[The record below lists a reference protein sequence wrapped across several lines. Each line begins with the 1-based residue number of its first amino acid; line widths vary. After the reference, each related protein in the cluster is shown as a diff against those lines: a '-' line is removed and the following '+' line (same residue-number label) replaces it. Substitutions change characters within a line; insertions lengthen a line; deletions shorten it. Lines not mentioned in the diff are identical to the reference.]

1 MSSSS
6 FPWDRHYHGSMA
18 SVTAA
23 QESSDDSSRAV
34 LFDIVRTL
42 QRLESNIQAQHDR
55 LSFFESSIRAES
67 VTTASPTRSKYSFDS
82 QRSQK
87 DSLLTTPPLSPAG
100 ERKES
105 PFTVQGKFEFE
116 DGGHGGES
124 RTGMQVLSYIQFI
137 GPKLI
142 MSCRSTSSNSQDEV
156 ELEEEPTVVHD
167 GYAYSASNYSL
178 PLSQILLG
186 AASVMHI
193 PRIPSRSPL
202 RPVSMDDDDIDP
214 IACSEPSSGDQK
226 DMTAAT
232 DFYEL
237 TPKHT
242 FDCRPVTVLSV
253 ESSRRTRRKRDC
265 IVLTLEKSFGLYDKC
280 ITSVMSFSIKA
291 PTLHV
296 IGKATDKLANGWRAF
311 ETDLKVCVY
320 RKRPYQVA

>member
-1 MSSSS
+1 MV
-6 FPWDRHYHGSMA
+6 

-23 QESSDDSSRAV
+23 QESSDASSRAV

-67 VTTASPTRSKYSFDS
+67 VTTASPTRSKSSFDS
-82 QRSQK
+82 QRSQNE
-87 DSLLTTPPLSPAG
+87 SILTTPPLSPTG
-100 ERKES
+100 ERKGS
-105 PFTVQGKFEFE
+105 PFMVQKKFEFE
-116 DGGHGGES
+116 DGGHGDEL
-124 RTGMQVLSYIQFI
+124 RTGMQVLSYVQFI

-142 MSCRSTSSNSQDEV
+142 MSCRSTSSSSKDEV
-156 ELEEEPTVVHD
+156 EVEEEPNVVYD

-178 PLSQILLG
+178 PLSQILLR

-214 IACSEPSSGDQK
+214 IPCSEPSSGDQK

-253 ESSRRTRRKRDC
+253 ESSRRTRRKREF

-296 IGKATDKLANGWRAF
+296 IGKAANKVGNGWRAF

>member
-1 MSSSS
+1 
-6 FPWDRHYHGSMA
+6 MA

-23 QESSDDSSRAV
+23 QESSDASSRAV

-55 LSFFESSIRAES
+55 LDFFESSIRAES
-67 VTTASPTRSKYSFDS
+67 VTTASPTTSKGSFDS

-87 DSLLTTPPLSPAG
+87 ESILTTPPLSPAG
-100 ERKES
+100 ERKGS
-105 PFTVQGKFEFE
+105 PFMVQRKFEFE
-116 DGGHGGES
+116 FEDEGHGGELG
-124 RTGMQVLSYIQFI
+124 TGMQVLSYIQFI

-142 MSCRSTSSNSQDEV
+142 MSCRSTSFNSKDEV
-156 ELEEEPTVVHD
+156 EVEEEPTVVHD

-202 RPVSMDDDDIDP
+202 RPVLMDDDHIDP
-214 IACSEPSSGDQK
+214 LSCSEPSSGDQK

-296 IGKATDKLANGWRAF
+296 IGKATDKLANGWRAL

>member
-1 MSSSS
+1 M
-6 FPWDRHYHGSMA
+6 G

-23 QESSDDSSRAV
+23 QESSDASSRAV

-67 VTTASPTRSKYSFDS
+67 VTTASPTRSKSSFDS

-87 DSLLTTPPLSPAG
+87 ESILTTPPLSPAG
-100 ERKES
+100 KRKGS
-105 PFTVQGKFEFE
+105 PFMVQREFEFE
-116 DGGHGGES
+116 DGGNGGEL
-124 RTGMQVLSYIQFI
+124 RTGMQVLSYVQFI

-142 MSCRSTSSNSQDEV
+142 ISCRSTSSNPKDEV
-156 ELEEEPTVVHD
+156 EVEEEPNVVHD

-178 PLSQILLG
+178 PLTQILLG

-214 IACSEPSSGDQK
+214 IPRSEPSSGDKK

-232 DFYEL
+232 GFYEL

-296 IGKATDKLANGWRAF
+296 IGRATNELANGWRAF
-311 ETDLKVCVY
+311 KTDLKVCVY

>member
-1 MSSSS
+1 
-6 FPWDRHYHGSMA
+6 MA
-18 SVTAA
+18 SVTAP
-23 QESSDDSSRAV
+23 QESSDASSRAV

-42 QRLESNIQAQHDR
+42 QRLESNIQVQHDR

-67 VTTASPTRSKYSFDS
+67 VTTASPTRSKSSFDS

-87 DSLLTTPPLSPAG
+87 ESILTTPPLSPAG
-100 ERKES
+100 ERKGS
-105 PFTVQGKFEFE
+105 PFMVQRKFEFEFE
-116 DGGHGGES
+116 DGGHGGEL
-124 RTGMQVLSYIQFI
+124 RTGMQVLSYVQFI

-142 MSCRSTSSNSQDEV
+142 ISCRSTSSNSKDEV
-156 ELEEEPTVVHD
+156 EVEEEPNVVHD

-202 RPVSMDDDDIDP
+202 RPVSMDDDDIGP
-214 IACSEPSSGDQK
+214 IPCSEPSSGDQK

-296 IGKATDKLANGWRAF
+296 IGEATNKLANGWRAF